1 MSAPS
6 TEFLYLS
13 QEDVVAA
20 GGTDMAAMI
29 DVMARAFAVK
39 AAGRLRVPLLLV
51 FLWPVAESARRS
63 LSGPLQVLSDTEGRF
78 RFDSLP
84 PGDYRLLASFD
95 VYEIDEE
102 VIELSGAVVVHAEA
116 SQTVTIEAPVWI
128 AP

>member
-39 AAGRLRVPLLLV
+39 AAGEV
-51 FLWPVAESARRS
+51 FMPPKVMITWSD
-63 LSGPLQVLSDTEGRF
+63 GPGTEERDGRIMAM
-78 RFDSLP
+78 P
-84 PGDYRLLASFD
+84 AYVGGEFD
-95 VYEIDEE
+95 VAGLKWIPSVPDNPERNGLPRANAL
-102 VIELSGAVVVHAEA
+102 VILSERMISGITMGGVK
-116 SQTVTIEAPVWI
+116 
-128 AP
+128 